1 MDKRLLSASLMHRCL
16 SQVQFDLFESVIF
29 CAYFHSVP
37 FERLQEI
44 GIFPVRATEF
54 TVLRSDSAPASLA
67 GLRNPVT
74 GQSTIAR

>member
-1 MDKRLLSASLMHRCL
+1 MDKSLLSASLMHRCL
-16 SQVQFDLFESVIF
+16 SQVQFDRFVTIIF

-37 FERLQEI
+37 FERLQGCFSASYRI
-44 GIFPVRATEF
+44 SL
-54 TVLRSDSAPASLA
+54 LRSDSALASLE